1 MIEETKKTARGRLNP
16 AKTTK
21 PPTNPKNPWQRGA
34 SINLN
39 QSVRD
44 GLYSVYYHLDKAT
57 RQDLG
62 LMMKVPVFIK
72 DPLVAMENPTLGV
85 QEISV
90 RLEKNMGSGPTSS
103 RVAVVD
109 YNANNQELTTPVI
122 WDDAVGWFQTPLPQ
136 SEWLPGVPDVPEDMS
151 KVEDP
156 DKYSEQYRQFIEKT
170 VKNPYFHQV
179 NVWAV
184 VQRVLEFCE
193 ESSALGRPVPWGF
206 DGNRLI
212 VVPHAGY
219 GENAFYDQHSKSLQ
233 FYYFGDQSSPGYTCL
248 SHDIIAHETGHA
260 ILDGIRPLYSQVSSS
275 VQTGAFHE
283 FFGDLMAILLAL
295 FNQDI
300 RHFVAQTTAGQL
312 NEANV
317 LADLAPQFGEETAD
331 RPYLRTAFNKLTMQ
345 DKAIRDSLSPHN
357 ISQVMTW
364 AMWDILASIADKHLE
379 KNLPTVSTK
388 IDGLAEGE
396 ASSPEAASEKP
407 RVFKKSHRLRR
418 CGGQPIVSAG

>member
-1 MIEETKKTARGRLNP
+1 MMTEKTKKTARGRLNP

-184 VQRVLEFCE
+184 VQRVLESLRKNPPHWVARCLGASMAIVL
-193 ESSALGRPVPWGF
+193 SSFPMQGMERMPFMTSTA
-206 DGNRLI
+206 NRCNSIILAI
-212 VVPHAGY
+212 NPARDIP
-219 GENAFYDQHSKSLQ
+219 AFLTI
-233 FYYFGDQSSPGYTCL
+233 SSPMKPGTPSLMVSGRSIVRSLLLCRQVL
-248 SHDIIAHETGHA
+248 FTSS
-260 ILDGIRPLYSQVSSS
+260 LGI
-275 VQTGAFHE
+275 
-283 FFGDLMAILLAL
+283 
-295 FNQDI
+295 
-300 RHFVAQTTAGQL
+300 
-312 NEANV
+312 
-317 LADLAPQFGEETAD
+317 
-331 RPYLRTAFNKLTMQ
+331 
-345 DKAIRDSLSPHN
+345 
-357 ISQVMTW
+357 
-364 AMWDILASIADKHLE
+364 
-379 KNLPTVSTK
+379 
-388 IDGLAEGE
+388 
-396 ASSPEAASEKP
+396 
-407 RVFKKSHRLRR
+407 
-418 CGGQPIVSAG
+418 